1 MRANPQRNYFN
12 AEFAQ
17 RLYSFE
23 RWESRSEQQQ
33 PGRIGKYRL
42 VERIAVGGMAE
53 VFLACEADG
62 SHSLDRLIVIKR
74 ILPHLIQDKDFV
86 QMFLREARLSAR
98 INHPNV
104 VQIYELGEQNG
115 FPFIAMEYVTGSTLK
130 ELLEAARR
138 ADIFLPVDAVL
149 CLMYQACDG
158 AHAAH
163 ELSDPQGRGYGLV
176 HRDLSPHNLMVTSD
190 AHVKLLDFGI
200 AKATESQRE
209 QTRTGMLKGKI
220 SYMSPEQC
228 RQDKLD
234 RRSDIFA
241 MGIVAW
247 ELLAGRKLFTSKSE
261 LQTMQAIV
269 QGNITDLRQVRT
281 NVPDPVVHAIER
293 ALAVDPE
300 ARFASALDMR
310 RALAEAAH
318 AAGITVD
325 KDRTSLLVKTLLGE
339 ILEQRRE
346 AVDAAVEKTLVTGAY
361 PVLEYSQPS
370 VQRFPSTDTTSRLRK
385 SRFVMMVSTFFG
397 GMALVGL
404 FALVGAWFL
413 GLLPERLLSK
423 QGYTVEGPPIRIA
436 VASPGNSSIIEQDY
450 EPIRVYLER
459 TIHRTVLMEFHEDY
473 SKAIAPLVAGE
484 VAFAFLTPLTYIE
497 AKSLEPKLEIIA
509 IKQFDNSTGYDG
521 YLLVPENSWATKI
534 QDLKGTTMCYP
545 NKLSTT
551 GYALPRAYI
560 REQGLDPD
568 TDFKFHESGNH
579 YQVMR
584 DLIAGICDV
593 GGTYNGAH
601 ITAQSVG
608 INTSQLRLLTITGR
622 SPLDAIVAGTS
633 ADPQDL
639 AAVKEALLQFEPMRD
654 AGVEKV
660 GKMERITGFSPGFD
674 TDYDNVRTASLAK

>member
-1 MRANPQRNYFN
+1 
-12 AEFAQ
+12 
-17 RLYSFE
+17 
-23 RWESRSEQQQ
+23 
-33 PGRIGKYRL
+33 
-42 VERIAVGGMAE
+42 MAE

-74 ILPHLIQDKDFV
+74 ILPHLIQDKEFIE
-86 QMFLREARLSAR
+86 MFLREARISAR

-104 VQIYELGEQNG
+104 VQIYELGEQDN

-130 ELLEAARR
+130 ELLEASRR

-163 ELSDPQGRGYGLV
+163 ELADPQGKGYGLV

-200 AKATESQRE
+200 AKATESHRE

-247 ELLAGRKLFTSKSE
+247 ELLAGRKLFSSKSE
-261 LQTMQAIV
+261 LQTMQSIV
-269 QGNITDLRQVRT
+269 QGNITDIRQVRAD
-281 NVPDPVVHAIER
+281 VPDPVIHAIER
-293 ALAVDPE
+293 ALAVEPDG
-300 ARFASALDMR
+300 RFATALEMR

-318 AAGITVD
+318 AAGIVVD
-325 KDRTSLLVKTLLGE
+325 KDRTSLLVKTLLGA
-339 ILEQRRE
+339 ILDQRRE
-346 AVDAAVEKTLVTGAY
+346 AVGAAIERTLVSGGFPTAG
-361 PVLEYSQPS
+361 YSQPS
-370 VQRFPSTDTTSRLRK
+370 VQRISKTDTTSRLRK
-385 SRFVMMVSTFFG
+385 SRFMMVVSTFFG

-404 FALVGAWFL
+404 LAMGIAWAL
-413 GLLPERLLSK
+413 GLLPPSLTGEPSY
-423 QGYTVEGPPIRIA
+423 QVAGPPIRMA

-459 TIHRTVLMEFHEDY
+459 TTLRPIQIEFHENY
-473 SKAIAPLVAGE
+473 EEAMTPLIAGD
-484 VAFAFLTPLTYIE
+484 VAFASLTPMTYIK
-497 AKSLEPKLEIIA
+497 AKSLMPDLEIVA
-509 IKQFDNSTGYDG
+509 LKQFDNSTGYDG
-521 YLLVPENSWATKI
+521 YLLVPENSWATKLS
-534 QDLKGTTMCYP
+534 DLKGMKVCYP
-545 NKLSTT
+545 DKLSTT
-551 GYALPRAYI
+551 GYALPRSYI
-560 REQGLDPD
+560 RDQGLDPD
-568 TDFKFHESGNH
+568 ADFTFHESGNH

-584 DLIAGICDV
+584 DLIAGICEV

-622 SPLDAIVAGTS
+622 SPHDAIVAGTT
-633 ADPQDL
+633 AKPEDL
-639 AAVKEALLQFEPMRD
+639 AAIKEALLQFEPLRD
-654 AGVEKV
+654 AGVERV
-660 GKMERITGFSPGFD
+660 GKMERITGFSKGFD
-674 TDYDNVRTASLAK
+674 ADYDTLRKARQGE